1 MHFIWWSAEYELHNM
16 NLALWGSHYEAHNP
30 NQSLA
35 VTCSRPPNQT
45 RALSHS
51 LSNFWRFKPK
61 RLNQCLTIKHFNACH
76 PNKRILIVRFLHA
89 ILRFFRAWKFQWFY
103 ERRSGRAMPCTVPCT
118 VYIVHYATCVPYNV
132 HHTLFPIHKV
142 PHYHCSMPKATAH
155 TRCDG
160 LHKSQIK
167 ILL

>member
-103 ERRSGRAMPCTVPCT
+103 ERRSGRAMPCTVYTMQVVCHTMYTIHCFPFTRFRITIAPCRKQPLT
-118 VYIVHYATCVPYNV
+118 HVVMGCT
-132 HHTLFPIHKV
+132 
-142 PHYHCSMPKATAH
+142 KA
-155 TRCDG
+155 
-160 LHKSQIK
+160 K
-167 ILL
+167 